1 MITHTV
7 IFRLN
12 RPADTGRREQF
23 IGMLQDFGKEPPHGL
38 GPAKVHQD
46 LQLRPEGR
54 SVSEVLMEVRF
65 ADAEAFQRYLAD
77 PKHQELI
84 SGVLAVECESWL
96 SVQAE
101 TA

>member
-12 RPADTGRREQF
+12 RPADAGQREQF
-23 IGMLQDFGKEPPHGL
+23 IGLLKDFGKEPPHGL
-38 GPAKVHQD
+38 GPATVHQD
-46 LQLRPEGR
+46 LGLRPEGR

-77 PKHQELI
+77 PKHQELVG
-84 SGVLAVECESWL
+84 GVLAAQCESWL

>member
-12 RPADTGRREQF
+12 RPADTGRREHF
-23 IGMLQDFGKEPPHGL
+23 ISMLQDFGKEPPHGL

-46 LQLRPEGR
+46 MQLRAEGR

-65 ADAEAFQRYLAD
+65 ADVEAFHRYLAD
-77 PKHQELI
+77 PKHQDLV